1 MDTEVGKKRNKV
13 NSYKRNVIK
22 KAIRA
27 GDEYINH
34 KGKHVEKKTTGLPCK

>member
-1 MDTEVGKKRNKV
+1 MDTEVGRKRSNV
-13 NSYKRNVIK
+13 MSYKRNIIK

-34 KGKHVEKKTTGLPCK
+34 KGKNVEKKITGPPCR